1 MCKGRDDD
9 DFALLEAWRR
19 GDRVAGAV
27 LFERHYECVAR
38 FFHNKVSEEAQEDLL
53 HDTFEGCL
61 KAVAR
66 FRGQARFRNF
76 LFAIARN
83 VLAEHLRRRQR
94 RQARTGPEVDLEE
107 TPAADF
113 GLSPVGAAIQHEEQ
127 RLLLEA
133 LRHIPLIHQ
142 ITLELHYW
150 EELTTEDIAEVLG
163 IPVGTVRARLRDGRA
178 HLQEQIRKIASS
190 PEMLESTLDNLDEW
204 ARRVRDHLGA
214 NPVNGGRRCRT
225 GGVK

>member
-83 VLAEHLRRRQR
+83 VLIRQ
-94 RQARTGPEVDLEE
+94 
-107 TPAADF
+107 
-113 GLSPVGAAIQHEEQ
+113 
-127 RLLLEA
+127 
-133 LRHIPLIHQ
+133 
-142 ITLELHYW
+142 
-150 EELTTEDIAEVLG
+150 ELTCSLHACRFTSAGISREVKL
-163 IPVGTVRARLRDGRA
+163 
-178 HLQEQIRKIASS
+178 IRSDA
-190 PEMLESTLDNLDEW
+190 
-204 ARRVRDHLGA
+204 
-214 NPVNGGRRCRT
+214 
-225 GGVK
+225 

>member
-1 MCKGRDDD
+1 MPDGRDDD

-19 GDRVAGAV
+19 GDKVAGAE
-27 LFERHYECVAR
+27 LFERHYEGVAR
-38 FFHNKVSEEAQEDLL
+38 FFHNKVSEESQEDLL

-83 VLAEHLRRRQR
+83 VLAEHLRRRHR

-113 GLSPVGAAIQHEEQ
+113 GLSPIGAAIQREEQ

-133 LRHIPLIHQ
+133 LRRIPLKHQ

-150 EELTTEDIAEVLG
+150 EELKTEDIAEVLG
-163 IPVGTVRARLRDGRA
+163 IPVGTVRTRLLDGRA
-178 HLQEQIRKIASS
+178 HLEKQIRKIASS
-190 PEMLESTLDNLDEW
+190 LEVLKSTLDDLDRW
-204 ARRVRDHLGA
+204 ARRVRDQIVPRRGGGA
-214 NPVNGGRRCRT
+214 R
-225 GGVK
+225 